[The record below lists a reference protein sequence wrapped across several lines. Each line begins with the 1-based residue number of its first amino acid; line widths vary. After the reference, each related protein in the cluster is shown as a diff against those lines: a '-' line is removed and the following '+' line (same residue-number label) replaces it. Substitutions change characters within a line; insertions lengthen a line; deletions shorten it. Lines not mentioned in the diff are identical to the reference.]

1 MAVLTRAKSTV
12 YGLVTD
18 LATLQTNIDNEAST
32 RGTADTNL
40 QTELDATQTGAGL
53 AVDGSYVANGA
64 TNYIGAATSLV
75 SADELL
81 DTAIKTADDR
91 AKGVE
96 GVLANLVT
104 ADKAN
109 LVASI
114 NSLDSRVTSEVSTLN
129 STIST
134 NAADSVTRDNA
145 LSGRLD
151 IVEGDA
157 STAGS
162 IEKALA
168 DAKTYADGLNATATA
183 DINAVEGRLDIL
195 EGDSSVEGS
204 VAKAIADV
212 INAAPEALDTLKEI
226 ADYINVSPETDVLS
240 AITNKITEA
249 KNELKGA
256 VSASFDTLEEVE
268 NAIDVI
274 NGSGAGSLAQVLVD
288 AKAYTD
294 AEITTLDGDISAAAA
309 LEQAARI
316 AEEGRIET
324 KLDGEISDREDE
336 IIRVEGLISAEQ
348 TRAEGVEATLMVKAN
363 NLSDVVDVAAARS
376 NLSVYSKAEAD
387 TAIRNGG
394 AVFVTETVSV
404 ASDKVVLTNAP
415 KNGVVFNFATVR
427 HTDANFVSYD
437 IPVTVTATA
446 GGKEFQL
453 HPNTTGEFDGKA
465 VLVQYAY

>member
-1 MAVLTRAKSTV
+1 MAVLARAKSTV

-32 RGTADTNL
+32 RETADTDL

-53 AVDGSYVANGA
+53 AVDGSYVANGT

-75 SADELL
+75 SANELL

-96 GVLANLVT
+96 GVLANLATSVKT
-104 ADKAN
+104 D
-109 LVASI
+109 LVSSI
-114 NSLDSRVTSEVSTLN
+114 NSLNSRVTTEVSTLN
-129 STIST
+129 STITTKEDESI
-134 NAADSVTRDNA
+134 DRDDA
-145 LSGRLD
+145 LDARLD

-157 STAGS
+157 STEGS
-162 IEKALA
+162 IAKALA
-168 DAKTYADGLNATATA
+168 DAKVYADGLNTTASNSIS
-183 DINAVEGRLDIL
+183 DVEDRLDIL

-212 INAAPEALDTLKEI
+212 INAAPEALNTLKEI
-226 ADYINVSPETDVLS
+226 ADYINVDPDTDVLS
-240 AITNKITEA
+240 AITNKITDA
-249 KNELKGA
+249 KNELKGS
-256 VSASFDTLEEVE
+256 VSEAFDTLGEIET
-268 NAIDVI
+268 AINVI
-274 NGSGAGSLAQVLVD
+274 NGSAEGSIAKALVD

-294 AEITTLDGDISAAAA
+294 AEIDTLEAAVESAAST
-309 LEQAARI
+309 EHDARV
-316 AEEGRIET
+316 AEELRIET
-324 KLDGEISDREDE
+324 KLDDE
-336 IIRVEGLISAEQ
+336 IADRADEITRVEGLISAEQ
-348 TRAEGVEATLMVKAN
+348 TRAESVEATLMVKAN